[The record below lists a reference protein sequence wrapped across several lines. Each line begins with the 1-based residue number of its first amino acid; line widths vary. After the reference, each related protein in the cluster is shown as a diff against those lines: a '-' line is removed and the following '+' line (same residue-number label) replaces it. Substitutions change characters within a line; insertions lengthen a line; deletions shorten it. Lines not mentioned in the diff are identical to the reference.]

1 MNDDISRRTLELI
14 PKAHSGEQWAFE
26 SVIELN
32 IPLVKAIAL
41 RFINRGA
48 ELQDLIQIGSIGL
61 IKAVKS
67 FDITLGTGFS
77 TYAFPVISG
86 EIKRFLRDD
95 GIVKVSRRY
104 RELYAKIAA
113 VKRNAELDGELP
125 LKIGDIAL
133 RLGLPAE
140 EVADAICSCAPVGSL
155 SERRFSEDDS
165 PEVMESVCGAA
176 DFENETV
183 ERLFVHE
190 LMERLDRDE
199 MRLIR
204 LRYFG
209 ELTQSQTAQRLGMS
223 QAGVSRLEKRSIE
236 KLRNMAKE

>member
-113 VKRNAELDGELP
+113 VKRDAE
-125 LKIGDIAL
+125 
-133 RLGLPAE
+133 
-140 EVADAICSCAPVGSL
+140 
-155 SERRFSEDDS
+155 
-165 PEVMESVCGAA
+165 
-176 DFENETV
+176 
-183 ERLFVHE
+183 
-190 LMERLDRDE
+190 
-199 MRLIR
+199 IR
-204 LRYFG
+204 
-209 ELTQSQTAQRLGMS
+209 
-223 QAGVSRLEKRSIE
+223 
-236 KLRNMAKE
+236 